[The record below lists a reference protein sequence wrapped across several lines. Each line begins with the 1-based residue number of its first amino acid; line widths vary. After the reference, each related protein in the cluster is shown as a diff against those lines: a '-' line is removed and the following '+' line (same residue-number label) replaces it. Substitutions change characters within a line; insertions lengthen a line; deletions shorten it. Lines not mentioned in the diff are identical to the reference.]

1 MSISGC
7 PIGFVSTRFAG
18 TDGVSLETAKWASV
32 LEAMGHTCFYL
43 AGECDRPPERSHIVP
58 EAHFQDPSVLWLTEV
73 LFSGERRPEA
83 VSSEVQDLKEHLKDE
98 VRRFLRRFDIRLLIV
113 ENALSLPMN
122 IPLGLALTEVIAE
135 TYLPTVAHHH
145 DFYWERKRF
154 SISAA
159 ADYLRTAFPPVLASI
174 QHVVI
179 NSFAARQLA
188 LRTGA
193 SSILIPN
200 VMDFENP
207 PAPSPEHVEA
217 LRNEVGLKPKEVLLL
232 QPTRV
237 VPRKRIELAIEFARR
252 LELPS
257 TLVITH
263 ASGDEGSGYQAF
275 LRDYARLMGV
285 HVVFASD
292 LFGHARGQ
300 TPDGRPVF
308 SLQDAYHACSLVTY
322 PSLVEGFGNAFLEA
336 IYYRRPILM
345 STYEIFRTDIQPKG
359 FRVIGFDDFISQD
372 TIEHA
377 RQVLRRPQLAANMT
391 EHNFAIGRRHYSFH
405 NLERALEGLIESCAS
420 GS

>member
-1 MSISGC
+1 MSALGC
-7 PIGFVSTRFAG
+7 PIGFVSTRFSG
-18 TDGVSLETAKWASV
+18 TDGVSLETEKWASV
-32 LEAMGHTCFYL
+32 LEALGHTCFYF
-43 AGECDRPPERSHIVP
+43 AGECDRPPERSLVVP
-58 EAHFQDPSVLWLTEV
+58 EAHFKHPTILRLTEM
-73 LFSGERRPEA
+73 LFSAERRPVA
-83 VSSEVQDLKEHLKDE
+83 VSSGVQDLKEHLKDE
-98 VRRFLRRFDIRLLIV
+98 LCKFLKEFDIYLLVV
-113 ENALSLPMN
+113 ENALSLPVN

-135 TYLPTVAHHH
+135 TYLPTLAHHH

-159 ADYLRTAFPPVLASI
+159 GDYLRTAFPPTLPAI

-200 VMDFENP
+200 VMDFEDV
-207 PAPSPEHVEA
+207 AEPSPDHVEH
-217 LRNEVGLKPKEVLLL
+217 LRQTLGLAVGEHLLL

-252 LELPS
+252 LELPC

-263 ASGDEGSGYQAF
+263 ASGDEGSGYEAF

-285 HVVFASD
+285 RVIFASD
-292 LFGHARGQ
+292 LFNHARGL

-308 SLQDAYHACSLVTY
+308 SLRDAYHACSLVTY

-359 FRVIGFDDFISQD
+359 FRVIGFDDFIGTD
-372 TIEHA
+372 TLEHA
-377 RQVLRRPQLAANMT
+377 RQVLRRPQLAAEMT
-391 EHNFAIGRRHYSFH
+391 ERNFAIGKRHYSFH
-405 NLERALEGLIESCAS
+405 NLERALESLTESCAS
-420 GS
+420 G